1 MNLFLKNCWPIISIF
16 LFSCEKE
23 VYLTSSLDNH
33 KMKKYD
39 NKIIIDSSYIYHED
53 KLYSEILEN
62 YTKSVTTKSLSP
74 EDNDFFNRKIVIKS
88 TEVVIP
94 NKNSYIYPGAIFEG
108 NCVSTF
114 NFTPVFVNNR
124 RPITLST
131 NLTHKTPK
139 KTSKIIEEPSYS
151 EFSDYVKDIVAD
163 GNFKQNDKF
172 MFYHN
177 RFTFYNE
184 LKKAFGTNINTSS
197 LFSSRQENSTE
208 YHHRILKSTGL
219 YVKFYQS
226 CFDVTMN
233 IAPLSDDEIKGKSG
247 FEPLYINKVTFG
259 RLGILVIETD
269 ESYDFAE
276 QCINKEFNRI
286 FYHKDIKLEEK
297 EVKFFNETEIKI
309 LIIGADSDYAVHTIK
324 GYHEFLN
331 MIKNSTFSEENYG
344 SPISCSFSYANT
356 HELAEIEIIDYT
368 HIAPL
373 FVKMKKITENN
384 GSSND
389 NSYYNYS
396 SNVYLEFYKDRYGNR
411 TKPHPKLVFTI
422 DAFEKEYNSRADIKK
437 WPNIISSYKENH
449 DELIFCNSDITES
462 NGIYHIYIGKE
473 ISNREQ
479 SGPAPTAQDRAHF
492 WYSSQYDKY
501 YILRNDPYYLILK

>member
-1 MNLFLKNCWPIISIF
+1 MNLSLKNCWPIISIF

-74 EDNDFFNRKIVIKS
+74 EDNDFFNRKIVTKS

-131 NLTHKTPK
+131 SLTHKTPR

-172 MFYHN
+172 MFYHK
-177 RFTFYNE
+177 RFSFYDE
-184 LKKAFGTNINTSS
+184 LKEAFGTNINTSS
-197 LFSSRQENSTE
+197 LFSSRKESSNE
-208 YHHRILKSTGL
+208 YHHRIRKNTGL
-219 YVKFYQS
+219 FVKFYQS

-233 IAPLSDDEIKGKSG
+233 IEPLSNEKIEGKSG
-247 FEPLYINKVTFG
+247 FEPLYVNKVTFG
-259 RLGILVIETD
+259 RSGILVIETN
-269 ESYDFAE
+269 ESYEFAE
-276 QCINKEFNRI
+276 QCIKKEFDRI
-286 FYHKDIKLEEK
+286 FSHKKTELEEK
-297 EVKFFNETEIKI
+297 EIKFFNETEIKI

-331 MIKNSTFSEENYG
+331 MIKNSSFSEENYG
-344 SPISCSFSYANT
+344 APISCSFSYANT
-356 HELAEIEIIDYT
+356 HELAEIEFINYQQME
-368 HIAPL
+368 PL
-373 FVKMKKITENN
+373 FVKFSKIKTN
-384 GSSND
+384 GSSNND
-389 NSYYNYS
+389 GTYYYRY
-396 SNVYLEFYKDRYGNR
+396 NVSLKFYKDRNNTPIGSLKYEI
-411 TKPHPKLVFTI
+411 PILI
-422 DAFEKEYNSRADIKK
+422 DEYEIEYNYRTDPKNRG
-437 WPNIISSYKENH
+437 NIISEYKNNHNEKRILVTDKTSENL
-449 DELIFCNSDITES
+449 DD
-462 NGIYHIYIGKE
+462 E
-473 ISNREQ
+473 ISYYEQ
-479 SGPAPTAQDRAHF
+479 SGPRPTGNDQMCIWNAT
-492 WYSSQYDKY
+492 QYNKY
-501 YILRNDPYYLILK
+501 YILRENLSFILLK